1 MNILSVSTRERLL
14 FLMLDIIAV
23 EPNTPVSLSDLA
35 HTLGVSRERVRVLYR
50 QLAREYPLPPVKNKG
65 SWSKEMRRKHTV
77 RKQIKETAVREKVKA
92 LRDKGF
98 YFQQIIQDHGI
109 PESQLWQATKQLSRE
124 GKTSRKLTSPET
136 LAFEAVVR
144 AYRAQ
149 GMTGDEIAQKTG
161 KHRTTVYAA
170 LRRLDVPLS
179 KRTRRVKGEKVTP
192 LPRSYKKASLP
203 RGRSPRSPQL
213 TKAHLLQILQT
224 SFSTQPKTSVSLS
237 EIARALGV
245 PRQRVHTLYH
255 QFALDYPL
263 PPVAKPGFGQL
274 DQQTRLA
281 IAKLGGEAV
290 HAKGTAHRLTKEEG
304 KYGVQNSLL
313 KRARKTKA

>member
-35 HTLGVSRERVRVLYR
+35 QTLGVSRERIRVLYR
-50 QLAREYPLPPVKNKG
+50 QLAHEYPFPPVKNKG

-77 RKQIKETAVREKVKA
+77 RKQIKEAAVREKVKA
-92 LRDKGF
+92 LRDKGV
-98 YFQQIIQDHGI
+98 YYQQIIQDHGI

-124 GKTSRKLTSPET
+124 GKTSRKLTSSET
-136 LAFEAVVR
+136 LAFEVAVR

-179 KRTRRVKGEKVTP
+179 KRTRRVKGEKVAP
-192 LPRSYKKASLP
+192 LPRADKKASRP
-203 RGRSPRSPQL
+203 SVRPPHSPRL

-224 SFSTQPKTSVSLS
+224 ALSTQPNTPVSLS
-237 EIARALGV
+237 EIARTLGV
-245 PRQRVHTLYH
+245 PRQYVHRLYH
-255 QFALDYPL
+255 QLAVEYAL
-263 PPVAKPGFGQL
+263 PPIAKPGFGQL
-274 DQQTRLA
+274 DQQTKLS

-290 HAKGTAHRLTKEEG
+290 HAKGTAHHLTEEEG
-304 KYGVQNSLL
+304 KRAAQNSLL
-313 KRARKTKA
+313 KRTLKKA